1 MKSFKASKR
10 SLWGYLQR
18 FFLITWGNARASCL
32 EGGDRREPVRSTE
45 PLGGARKGATE
56 GCAQVHWIRKHEQPY
71 MKIAI
76 MGFGNPVRSDDG
88 VGCHVLERL
97 RETYG
102 EREDVSLFDMGTSA
116 FEVLFQLKGHDVIII
131 VDAVVNANEP
141 DGTLFKLPAAEI
153 NAAIVDDP
161 MVFLHS
167 LKWDQALSYAKKIM
181 QDDFPQHEI
190 YAYLIAVTDTKM
202 GVGLSSP
209 VAQAA
214 ERALAYIC
222 EDIVFKL
229 K

>member
-1 MKSFKASKR
+1 
-10 SLWGYLQR
+10 
-18 FFLITWGNARASCL
+18 
-32 EGGDRREPVRSTE
+32 
-45 PLGGARKGATE
+45 
-56 GCAQVHWIRKHEQPY
+56 
-71 MKIAI
+71 

-97 RETYG
+97 RETYS

-141 DGTLFKLPAAEI
+141 DGTLFKLPASEI

-222 EDIVFKL
+222 EHIDNSY
-229 K
+229 